1 MVSYEEIE
9 EASSMTRLRRFA
21 VSVAAARGEEVSAG
35 VKKLAERD
43 VLAEVFAGE
52 GVLFGE

>member
-1 MVSYEEIE
+1 
-9 EASSMTRLRRFA
+9 MTRLRRFA